1 MISATQLR
9 VGMTILHNNEPHTV
23 LSVQHL
29 TPGNKRGLVQTKLRN
44 LRTGI
49 GTENRFRSDDR
60 IERAYLEQH
69 EMEYLYSSGTEYYFM
84 NTENY
89 EQIALSEELLGD
101 NVKYLIPNVR
111 FMVQFYDGRPVGVEP
126 PKVVEMK
133 VVDTPPNI
141 KGATAASS
149 AKPATLE
156 TGLVINVPPFIE
168 KGEVIRVD
176 TEENRYLERAR
187 G

>member
-9 VGMTILHNNEPHTV
+9 VGMTILYNNEPHTV
-23 LSVQHL
+23 LSVKHL

-44 LRTGI
+44 LRTGL

-69 EMEYLYSSGTEYYFM
+69 EMEYLYSSGREYYFM

-89 EQIALSEELLGD
+89 EQIALDEELLGE
-101 NVKYLIPNVR
+101 NVKYLIPNVK
-111 FMVQFYDGRPVGVEP
+111 FMVQFYEGRPVGVEP

-133 VVDTPPNI
+133 VIDTPPNI

-149 AKPATLE
+149 QKPATLE

-176 TEENRYLERAR
+176 TEENRYVERAK